1 MLKINLNEIQTHAN
15 QLEKVLSSYEEN
27 AMSIVQTIQNSEPNW
42 HDDNSESFFNLINNL
57 KSEIRQF
64 NTEMANVKLTYEQI
78 ANRGKR
84 IISFANDIFFD
95 QTQKSEIITSYNT
108 TLEQLKAAKNKLDSA
123 NYSFCTGGEQSLI
136 RSAKSKLAISISNFE
151 QSKIKVED
159 LFSKLTEYEKEI
171 SSLMSKIEL
180 SPLTEI
186 DYSKYN

>member
-136 RSAKSKLAISISNFE
+136 RSAKSKLAISISNLE